1 MYVKITQTRKFKPEL
16 PKTMTGVLLDI
27 FVDWIEEE
35 YTQYRFLQNSFRLGG
50 GCNHF
55 TVEWVASCSLL
66 IEVKEEACICDKQ
79 KTNLPP
85 KALAL
90 LKASGKLE
98 HEQFLF
104 VAVFV

>member
-1 MYVKITQTRKFKPEL
+1 M
-16 PKTMTGVLLDI
+16 
-27 FVDWIEEE
+27 FVNWIEEGYPQ
-35 YTQYRFLQNSFRLGG
+35 YTFLQNSCGLGG

-55 TVEWVASCSLL
+55 TSCSLL
-66 IEVKEEACICDKQ
+66 IAVKEVACICDKQ

-98 HEQFLF
+98 HERFPF
-104 VAVFV
+104 VAIFV